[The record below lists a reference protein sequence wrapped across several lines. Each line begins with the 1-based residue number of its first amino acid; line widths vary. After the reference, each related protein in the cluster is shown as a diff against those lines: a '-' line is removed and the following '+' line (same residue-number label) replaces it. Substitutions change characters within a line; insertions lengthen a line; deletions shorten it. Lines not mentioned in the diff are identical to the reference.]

1 MKKNKKNM
9 SSETLYQILTGHQS
23 DVNWIDFNGHR
34 KLVSCSNDRT
44 IRLWESNDQQYF
56 DKPKLSTLIGHEY
69 GVNCVRYSPFG
80 TIIASAS
87 TDGCII
93 LWNSQNGEQVLK
105 MMHESRSAIRV
116 CCFSPSSAL
125 LASGADDETLVVWD
139 ISTRTRIKTL
149 YKHDAKI
156 TGCSFTPDSTYMIS
170 CSSSGDLKLWDTKYG
185 NVSYLMTYEVAHD
198 LGVLGCDFSSQ
209 YEVNVADGP
218 LQSFYL
224 LATCGNDDLVKLWHI
239 SGGLNCSITLS
250 HTLIGHNANVNCC
263 KFSMDGSLLASA
275 GGDKMVI
282 VWDPKIGQM
291 IHRLDGHKR
300 YVTSCA
306 FSDDNQLLAS
316 GSNDQTIIVWHLN
329 KIKVK
334 HINIRATTQRQY
346 SDESINN
353 NQSINQQKKML
364 NKHSLSSSSTSS
376 QEQQQQQQQNENDLF
391 RKKFPTEWNPDDV
404 CDWLSSLGL
413 GRYTKIFR
421 KNEIDGPE
429 LLHLTHDALLTNLRI
444 EPLGHR
450 NKILRSSLFL
460 KNPLWLNTDEMENER
475 IHKPMEF
482 CCPITKDVM
491 NDPVV
496 ASDGH
501 SYERL
506 AMQKWITDGNV
517 TSPLTNEILA
527 SQILT
532 PNYNLRSLIQKFRS
546 TIPPIPLKD

>member
-1 MKKNKKNM
+1 M
-9 SSETLYQILTGHQS
+9 STEILYQILTGHQS
-23 DVNWIDFNGHR
+23 DVNWVDFNGHR

-44 IRLWESNDQQYF
+44 IRLWETNDQQYF

-239 SGGLNCSITLS
+239 SGGLNCSIRLS
-250 HTLIGHNANVNCC
+250 HKLIGHDANVNCC

-306 FSDDNQLLAS
+306 FSDDNKLLAS

-329 KIKVK
+329 KIKTK
-334 HINIRATTQRQY
+334 HFNIKI
-346 SDESINN
+346 SINP
-353 NQSINQQKKML
+353 
-364 NKHSLSSSSTSS
+364 
-376 QEQQQQQQQNENDLF
+376 QQQQQQHSNESIHMNNHQQNKKIQNKSYQSSSLSSTNDIF
-391 RKKFPTEWNPDDV
+391 KKKFPTEWNSDDV
-404 CDWLSSLGL
+404 CDWLTSLGL
-413 GRYTKIFR
+413 ERYTKIFR
-421 KNEIDGPE
+421 KHEIDGPE

-460 KNPLWLNTDEMENER
+460 KNPLWLNTDETEKER
-475 IHKPMEF
+475 IQKPSEF
-482 CCPITKDVM
+482 CCPIIKEIM

-501 SYERL
+501 SYERT
-506 AMQKWITDGNV
+506 AIQKWISDGNV
-517 TSPLTNEILA
+517 TSPLTNEVLD

-532 PNYNLRSLIQKFRS
+532 PNYNLRSLIRKFRS
-546 TIPPIPLKD
+546 TIPTIESND